1 MSALAII
8 GLGLVGLL
16 LALVLLPFRVRA
28 LGAVHGAEPAGGVR
42 LEWAWGLVGFE
53 AGNEGAA
60 LRLLWLRVWRF
71 GARKKGATAD
81 EEEKKKKKEEKK
93 GKKKGKK
100 KASGSVL
107 ARLRAGLEH
116 GPALRR
122 MLKRLAATLHFRL
135 VARGVVGTGDPADTA
150 LLFGAVRALQ
160 ELPGVELDLR
170 PDWLDE
176 ELEIDARA
184 SVRIWIADLLVVV
197 VALLLVRENRAA
209 LREVRAAA

>member
-1 MSALAII
+1 
-8 GLGLVGLL
+8 
-16 LALVLLPFRVRA
+16 
-28 LGAVHGAEPAGGVR
+28 
-42 LEWAWGLVGFE
+42 
-53 AGNEGAA
+53 
-60 LRLLWLRVWRF
+60 
-71 GARKKGATAD
+71 
-81 EEEKKKKKEEKK
+81 
-93 GKKKGKK
+93 
-100 KASGSVL
+100 
-107 ARLRAGLEH
+107 
-116 GPALRR
+116 
-122 MLKRLAATLHFRL
+122 